1 MRIAFF
7 SEGYDP
13 FTNGVVVLLKAYR
26 EALEKAGHEVIVFT
40 PEHHGRPDFEDHV
53 VRLPSLYWCKK
64 TYPCLRPFAKN
75 ERLFAGG
82 HFDVIHS
89 HHPFSCGLLAERLA
103 RKHEIPLVYTFHT
116 LLTNYSGYF
125 PGASKVAAQGLLK
138 IIRRHCSRADAV
150 TVSTNV
156 MERWLR
162 ARGVETP
169 IQVVRPPITLQP
181 APAGVRERFRKVLGV
196 SDDTTVI
203 LTASRLS
210 LEKDVDFLIRS
221 ARSFANDPKVKFVI
235 VGAGPMEAQL
245 KAEAETLGLMGRILF
260 VGEAKHEEMP
270 NWYAAADMF
279 AFPSR
284 NDTLGLVLIEA
295 MVCGLPCV
303 AINMNGPTEVVRSGD
318 TGFLVPFQ
326 ERAFAE
332 AIRSIAHDPE
342 LRLKMGARSRE
353 WSLAQF
359 SVDTSLSLER
369 AYELARERMDRD
381 RLEGGRHVFGNRRV
395 SRPKAKGWGI

>member
-1 MRIAFF
+1 MRVAFF

-26 EALEKAGHEVIVFT
+26 EALEKAGHEVLVFA

-103 RKHEIPLVYTFHT
+103 RKHGIPLVYTFHT

-125 PGASKVAAQGLLK
+125 PGASKVAEQGLLK
-138 IIRRHCSRADAV
+138 IIRRHCGRADAV

-181 APAGVRERFRKVLGV
+181 APAGTRERFRKVLGA
-196 SDDTTVI
+196 DENTV
-203 LTASRLS
+203 LVLCASRLS
-210 LEKDVDFLIRS
+210 LEKSVDLLVRS
-221 ARSFANDPKVKFVI
+221 AKHFKGQPNVKFVI
-235 VGAGPMEAQL
+235 VGNGPMESQL
-245 KAEAETLGLMGRILF
+245 KAEVEALGLAGQVIF
-260 VGEAKHEEMP
+260 VGEAQHHEMP
-270 NWYAAADMF
+270 NWYAAADIF

-284 NDTLGLVLIEA
+284 NDTLGLVLVEA
-295 MVCGLPCV
+295 MACGLPCV
-303 AINMNGPTEVVRSGD
+303 AINQNGPTEVVCHGQ
-318 TGFLVPFQ
+318 TGYLVPFQ
-326 ERAFAE
+326 ERAFAD
-332 AIRSIAHDPE
+332 AIRKLAQDRA
-342 LRLKMGARSRE
+342 LRFQMGAKARE
-353 WSLAQF
+353 WCVSQF
-359 SVDTSLSLER
+359 SVDSALSLER

-381 RLEGGRHVFGNRRV
+381 RLEGGGPVFGTRRLAKA
-395 SRPKAKGWGI
+395 KAKGWGI

>member
-26 EALEKAGHEVIVFT
+26 EALEKAGHEVVVFT

-103 RKHEIPLVYTFHT
+103 RKHGIPLVYTFHT

-125 PGASKVAAQGLLK
+125 PGASKVAEQGLLK
-138 IIRRHCSRADAV
+138 IIRRHCGRANAV
-150 TVSTNV
+150 TVSTGV

-162 ARGVETP
+162 QRGVFTP
-169 IQVVRPPITLQP
+169 IHVVRPPITLEP
-181 APAGVRERFRKVLGV
+181 APAGTRERMRAMLGAHDGIVLA
-196 SDDTTVI
+196 
-203 LTASRLS
+203 LCASRLS
-210 LEKDVDFLIRS
+210 LEKDVDFLVRA
-221 ARSFANDPKVKFVI
+221 ARKMTDPNLRIVI
-235 VGAGPMEAQL
+235 VGTGPMEGQL
-245 KAEAETLGLMGRILF
+245 KEQVESLGLSGRIIF
-260 VGEAKHEEMP
+260 VGEAKHHEMS
-270 NWYAAADMF
+270 NWYAAADMLV
-279 AFPSR
+279 FPSR

-295 MVCGLPCV
+295 MACGLPCV
-303 AINMNGPTEVVRSGD
+303 AINMNGPTEVVQNGE
-318 TGFLVPFQ
+318 TGYLVPFQ
-326 ERAFAE
+326 ERAFAD
-332 AIRSIAHDPE
+332 AVGNLAQSAG
-342 LRLKMGARSRE
+342 LRFQMGAKARE
-353 WSLAQF
+353 RALSEFNIDLAA
-359 SVDTSLSLER
+359 SLER
-369 AYELARERMDRD
+369 AYEIAWDRMDSD
-381 RLEGGRHVFGNRRV
+381 RYESGRHGFGPRRLAKA
-395 SRPKAKGWGI
+395 RAKGWGI